1 MTKEELKS
9 YRSILGEIAQLE
21 EQIYR
26 LEICAR
32 SPASMHTSDTP
43 VSHDMNQDRIGDM
56 LVKADELK
64 NILYYKK
71 IELLETQISIEK
83 AISTLDTRGRIL
95 FRYRYIEGLKWEDIC
110 LKMSYSWN
118 VIHNIHRNGLR
129 ELKNIK

>member
-9 YRSILGEIAQLE
+9 YRSILCEIAQLE

-43 VSHDMNQDRIGDM
+43 VSHDINQDRIGDL
-56 LVKADELK
+56 LVKSDELK